1 MHCSKERFYSI
12 TRSARNKVVGETLT
26 PSRNMPQCTA
36 DVRFG
41 SLADIRHVLD
51 CVRFTPERGHEWL
64 RATPHTS
71 CIFPS
76 RSRFSISS
84 GKGLGSLL

>member
-1 MHCSKERFYSI
+1 VYEYAGVSLRTQDRQVLCPLWVISGHSPCIGLCS
-12 TRSARNKVVGETLT
+12 
-26 PSRNMPQCTA
+26 
-36 DVRFG
+36 
-41 SLADIRHVLD
+41 
-51 CVRFTPERGHEWL
+51 RGHEWL